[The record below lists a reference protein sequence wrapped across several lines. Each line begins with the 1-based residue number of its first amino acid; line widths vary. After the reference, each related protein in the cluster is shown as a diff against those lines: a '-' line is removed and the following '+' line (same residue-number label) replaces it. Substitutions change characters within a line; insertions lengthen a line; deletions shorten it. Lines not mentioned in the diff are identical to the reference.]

1 MLQGLY
7 FSAQGAQLQSLRQDV
22 IANTLANAG
31 STGFKRDLVQAQA
44 FLPREAEDGRAVRP
58 DQMAPFPGGTGPY
71 ATVTDFSQGSLQ
83 VTKNPWDVALTGA
96 GFLHV
101 TDGENNYLTRDGRLA
116 ISPQGQLITRD
127 HNLAVLGAGG
137 RPMLGLDPAVIPQIT
152 STGTVVQ
159 NGVEVGRMALVAP
172 ENLQTLMKTG
182 DNLYRTDA
190 PVGRGPIDTSVK
202 QGYLESS
209 GTQPMKEMLELIE
222 SSRGFEANLNM
233 IKAQDEAL
241 GRLLQTIGR
250 K

>member
-22 IANTLANAG
+22 IANNLANAAT
-31 STGFKRDLVQAQA
+31 TGFKRDLIQAQA
-44 FLPREAEDGRAVRP
+44 FLPTEAEEGRPVRP
-58 DQMAPFPGGTGPY
+58 DAMERFPGGIGPY
-71 ATVTDFSQGSLQ
+71 GSVTDFSQGSLQ

-101 TDGENNYLTRDGRLA
+101 TDGENDFLTRDGRLA
-116 ISPQGQLITRD
+116 ISNQGQLITRD
-127 HNLAVLGAGG
+127 HNLAVLGTNG
-137 RPMLGLDPAVIPQIT
+137 RPMLGLDPGVIPQIT
-152 STGTVVQ
+152 SGGAVVQ
-159 NGVEVGRMALVAP
+159 NGVEIGRLAVVSPA
-172 ENLQTLMKTG
+172 NLQSLMKAGT
-182 DNLYRTDA
+182 NLYRTDV
-190 PVGRGPIDTSVK
+190 PVGPGPIDTSLK
-202 QGYLESS
+202 QGYLEAS

-241 GRLLQTIGR
+241 GRLLQSIGR